1 MPVRAPGA
9 HRSSAA
15 LRGIGPALLIGALLL
30 TGCSAGSDTGSDT
43 ASGAGSSPG
52 SSPAADAAPSARTQ
66 EPSPLPTASTPPA
79 STPPASTPPPPPPAA
94 PARRVIDVTV
104 AGGKVTGVESRVP
117 AKLGERLEVR
127 VTSDVAEQVHV
138 HGYDLT
144 ADVAAGGVASIEV
157 DATIPGGFEVE
168 LEKSH
173 KTLFQLRVS

>member
-15 LRGIGPALLIGALLL
+15 PRGIGPALLIGALLL
-30 TGCSAGSDTGSDT
+30 TGCSAGSDTGSGT
-43 ASGAGSSPG
+43 ASGTGSSPG
-52 SSPAADAAPSARTQ
+52 PSPAADAAPSAPPQ
-66 EPSPLPTASTPPA
+66 EPSPLPPA
-79 STPPASTPPPPPPAA
+79 STPPVSTPPVSPSPPPAA

-173 KTLFQLRVS
+173 KTLFQLRVA

>member
-15 LRGIGPALLIGALLL
+15 PRGIGPALLIGALLL
-30 TGCSAGSDTGSDT
+30 TGCSAGSDT
-43 ASGAGSSPG
+43 ASGTG
-52 SSPAADAAPSARTQ
+52 SSPAADAAPSARPQ
-66 EPSPLPTASTPPA
+66 EPSPLPTISTPPTA
-79 STPPASTPPPPPPAA
+79 TSPTATSPVSPSPPPAA
-94 PARRVIDVTV
+94 PARRVIDVMV
-104 AGGKVTGVESRVP
+104 AGGTVTGVGSRVP

-173 KTLFQLRVS
+173 KTLFQLRVA

>member
-15 LRGIGPALLIGALLL
+15 PRGIGPALLIGALLL
-30 TGCSAGSDTGSDT
+30 TGCSAGSDTGSGT
-43 ASGAGSSPG
+43 ASGTGSSPG
-52 SSPAADAAPSARTQ
+52 PSPAADAAPSALPQ
-66 EPSPLPTASTPPA
+66 EPSPIPPA
-79 STPPASTPPPPPPAA
+79 STPPASTPPVSPSPPPAA
-94 PARRVIDVTV
+94 PARRVIAVTV

-173 KTLFQLRVS
+173 KTLFQLRVA

>member
-1 MPVRAPGA
+1 M
-9 HRSSAA
+9 
-15 LRGIGPALLIGALLL
+15 
-30 TGCSAGSDTGSDT
+30 
-43 ASGAGSSPG
+43 
-52 SSPAADAAPSARTQ
+52 
-66 EPSPLPTASTPPA
+66 
-79 STPPASTPPPPPPAA
+79 
-94 PARRVIDVTV
+94 

-173 KTLFQLRVS
+173 KTLFQLRVA